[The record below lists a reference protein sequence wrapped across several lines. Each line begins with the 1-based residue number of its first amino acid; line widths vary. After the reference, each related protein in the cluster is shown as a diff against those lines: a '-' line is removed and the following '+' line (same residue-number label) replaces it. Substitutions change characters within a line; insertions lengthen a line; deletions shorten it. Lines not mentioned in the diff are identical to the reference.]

1 MFRPAFEE
9 RLRRHLEGDLP
20 DDPSWYAM
28 RSTIYASGCM
38 ALLSKDSSV
47 AFGDV
52 HRMAWRYFE
61 NAISVHTELLI
72 TPSGLTAV
80 QALTLMVSIV
90 NPEFKFSVRLLN

>member
-9 RLRRHLEGDLP
+9 RLRRHLEGDIP

-28 RSTIYASGCM
+28 RSTVYASGCM
-38 ALLSKDSSV
+38 ALLSKDPSV

-52 HRMAWRYFE
+52 HRTAWRYFE

-72 TPSGLTAV
+72 TPTGLSGV
-80 QALTLMVSIV
+80 QALTLMVSKINSAFTV
-90 NPEFKFSVRLLN
+90 